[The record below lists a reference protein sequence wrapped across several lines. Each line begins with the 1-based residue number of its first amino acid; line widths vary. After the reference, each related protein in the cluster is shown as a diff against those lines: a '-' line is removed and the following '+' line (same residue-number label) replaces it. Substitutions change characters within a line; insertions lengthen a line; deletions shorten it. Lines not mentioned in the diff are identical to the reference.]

1 MVNSVSRFI
10 LYIFLPLYL
19 HFSVAHVRV
28 NKIMNF
34 ITLEKIKQ
42 DLDPACLVLSLL
54 SLLTVRDIW
63 QNAKKYRPVIKRVF
77 SHYFETLF
85 LILGTCIYTC
95 NVTQLYLESW
105 TANEQLEAVHIAG
118 VGKCRLFLHVGESQ
132 SIGKEPCALEDTDQW
147 TPLLSQGWWRI
158 MMRNIGI
165 SVYQDL
171 ITFTTCSKL
180 LSDDLVGQLII

>member
-1 MVNSVSRFI
+1 MNSVSRFI

-77 SHYFETLF
+77 SHYLETLF

-105 TANEQLEAVHIAG
+105 TANEQLEAVHTTG
-118 VGKCRLFLHVGESQ
+118 VEKSGLRYSWERAKSNKEKESNV
-132 SIGKEPCALEDTDQW
+132 LTW
-147 TPLLSQGWWRI
+147 
-158 MMRNIGI
+158 
-165 SVYQDL
+165 V
-171 ITFTTCSKL
+171 
-180 LSDDLVGQLII
+180 IIIK